1 MERVDPPARW
11 VKWAIMCGI
20 LVAPVILPF
29 RAAIGSWT
37 TESFPES
44 RWGSPPSAP
53 VEGSVARAPAGLI
66 FSDANAG
73 TPQPQLTAD
82 PSVAPQSGGLQDRAS
97 MLPPPTLPESPLRRP
112 VDAHK
117 KTDLLPTGNR
127 GVQEVSVIAS
137 DQGYFPRTV
146 FVTQDIPVRM
156 FVTGASN
163 KALCIMMD
171 TFNVRRQLKAQ
182 QIQEITFT
190 PNAPGRYRFYCPV
203 NGMEGT
209 VVVREL
215 ASTGSAS
222 DATDSTG
229 NR

>member
-1 MERVDPPARW
+1 MERVDPPVRW
-11 VKWAIMCGI
+11 VNWAIIGGL
-20 LVAPVILPF
+20 LVAPVILPV

-37 TESFPES
+37 TEAFPES

-66 FSDANAG
+66 FSDAYAA
-73 TPQPQLTAD
+73 TPQPQLTTD
-82 PSVAPQSGGLQDRAS
+82 PSVASPSAQGRAD
-97 MLPPPTLPESPLRRP
+97 MLPRPTLPESPLRRP
-112 VDAHK
+112 VDAQK
-117 KTDLLPTGNR
+117 KTDLIPTANR
-127 GVQEVSVIAS
+127 GVQEISVIAS

-163 KALCIMMD
+163 KPLCIMMD

-203 NGMEGT
+203 NGMEGI

-215 ASTGSAS
+215 ASVGSATGVS
-222 DATDSTG
+222 DPTG
-229 NR
+229 IR